1 MTELDD
7 QVDREINTGLDTEA
21 DTAGADSDVPPRFQ
35 PRTREKQV
43 LNYHT
48 LRPKPH
54 RVVWSFVGLIS
65 AACVLIAG
73 MCAVMIHAPFG

>member
-7 QVDREINTGLDTEA
+7 QVDREINTEV
-21 DTAGADSDVPPRFQ
+21 DTAGTDSDAPPRFQ

-73 MCAVMIHAPFG
+73 MCAVLIHVPFG